1 MLKLFISPGACAMA
15 SHAAL
20 EEAGAEYETQVVNLR
35 AGEQKTPEFL
45 AINPAGST
53 PALLTDEGPLT
64 QNTAIL
70 TYVAQRFPDTGLAPV
85 GDPYRFSRFVAF
97 NAFLASSVHPS
108 IGKVLFAGLEGEA
121 REQALGIALSKYE
134 LLEDRLVEGPFV
146 FGDAYT
152 LADGYLAVFERWARQ
167 ARLLDPARFPKL
179 NAHLDAV
186 QQRPAY
192 RRMLEQEG
200 LQPA

>member
-20 EEAGAEYETQVVNLR
+20 EEAGADYETQVINLR
-35 AGEQKTPEFL
+35 AGEQKQPEFL
-45 AINPAGST
+45 AINPVGST
-53 PALLTDEGPLT
+53 PALLTDQGPLT

-70 TYVAQRFPDTGLAPV
+70 AYVAQLFPGSGLAPV
-85 GDPYRFSRFVAF
+85 GDPYQFARFNAF
-97 NAFLASSVHPS
+97 NAFLASSVHPM
-108 IGKVLFAGLEGEA
+108 IGRALFGGLEGEA
-121 REQALGIALSKYE
+121 RQQVIDLALSKYDLIE
-134 LLEDRLVEGPFV
+134 KTLLVGPFV

-152 LADGYLAVFERWARQ
+152 HADGYLAVFERWARQ
-167 ARLLDPARFPKL
+167 AHLLDAERFPRL

-186 QQRPAY
+186 QERPAY

-200 LQPA
+200 LQPV